1 MLHAV
6 VYMYMPLKRE
16 LSTPMGHLEH
26 QLTDS
31 MLFSLAVLTGW

>member
-1 MLHAV
+1 MLRAI
-6 VYMYMPLKRE
+6 VYMYIPLKRE
-16 LSTPMGHLEH
+16 LSTPTGQLEN